1 MPRTRSPRARPGTSR
16 SQRIASSASCSSPT
30 ARTRR
35 CASYCARRWR
45 RSRTSVMAD
54 ANPASSTACTASPP
68 IPRVTSTRPRPTKAS
83 ACRSSSTRDSAASG
97 QASRA
102 CSGRGNEFLMRRA
115 WGALTGL
122 ALLVSSSGTLAQG
135 FPSKPVRIVVP
146 FPPGGGADTLTRIM
160 EPKLAAIW
168 AQPVIVENKPGA
180 SGHIGADLVAKSAPD
195 GHTLLMSSTASLT
208 EKNVDQFAPVSLVS
222 ASAYIVT
229 ANPGVAAANIREL
242 IALAKAN
249 PGKLTFGSSG
259 TGAASHLSAELF
271 KAMAG
276 VDLLHVPYKGTGQ
289 ALTDLL
295 AGHVNLMFAPSQT
308 VMPYV
313 RAGKLK
319 ALAVTGARRSETL
332 PDLPTVAES
341 GLQGYEAVGWFGLL
355 APAATPKASVARASA
370 DVNRVLAMS
379 DVREK
384 MLGLGA
390 DPAGNTP
397 EEFARFIREDQ
408 AKWSKLMK
416 EAGIKAE

>member
-1 MPRTRSPRARPGTSR
+1 MRHARNTL
-16 SQRIASSASCSSPT
+16 AS
-30 ARTRR
+30 
-35 CASYCARRWR
+35 
-45 RSRTSVMAD
+45 VLMLL
-54 ANPASSTACTASPP
+54 
-68 IPRVTSTRPRPTKAS
+68 
-83 ACRSSSTRDSAASG
+83 SAAT
-97 QASRA
+97 A
-102 CSGRGNEFLMRRA
+102 
-115 WGALTGL
+115 
-122 ALLVSSSGTLAQG
+122 LAQN
-135 FPSKPVRIVVP
+135 FPSRPVRIVVP
-146 FPPGGGADTLTRIM
+146 FPPGGGADTLARIM
-160 EPKLAAIW
+160 EPKLAGIW
-168 AQPVIVENKPGA
+168 AQPIVVENRPGA
-180 SGHIGADLVAKSAPD
+180 SGHIGAEFVAKSAAD
-195 GHTLLMSSTASLT
+195 GSTLLMSSTASLT
-208 EKNVDQFAPVSLVS
+208 EKNVTQFAPVSLVS
-222 ASAYIVT
+222 ASAYVVT
-229 ANPGVAAANIREL
+229 ANPGVAAADIRGL

-249 PGKLTFGSSG
+249 PGKLSFGSSG

-313 RAGKLK
+313 HAGKLK

-341 GLQGYEAVGWFGLL
+341 GLPGYDAVGWFGLL
-355 APAATPKASVARASA
+355 APAATPKSSVARASA

-397 EEFARFIREDQ
+397 EEFARFIRADQ
-408 AKWSKLMK
+408 AKWSRLMK
-416 EAGIKAE
+416 EAGITPE

>member
-1 MPRTRSPRARPGTSR
+1 
-16 SQRIASSASCSSPT
+16 
-30 ARTRR
+30 
-35 CASYCARRWR
+35 
-45 RSRTSVMAD
+45 VH
-54 ANPASSTACTASPP
+54 
-68 IPRVTSTRPRPTKAS
+68 
-83 ACRSSSTRDSAASG
+83 
-97 QASRA
+97 
-102 CSGRGNEFLMRRA
+102 
-115 WGALTGL
+115 
-122 ALLVSSSGTLAQG
+122 
-135 FPSKPVRIVVP
+135 IVVP
-146 FPPGGGADTLTRIM
+146 FPPGGGADTLARII
-160 EPKLAAIW
+160 EPKLAGIW
-168 AQPVIVENKPGA
+168 AQPIVVENRPGA
-180 SGHIGADLVAKSAPD
+180 SGHIGADFVAKSVPD

-208 EKNVDQFAPVSLVS
+208 ERNVNQFAPVSLVS

-313 RAGKLK
+313 HAGKLR
-319 ALAVTGARRSETL
+319 ALAVTGSKRSETL
-332 PDLPTVAES
+332 PHLPTVGES
-341 GLQGYEAVGWFGLL
+341 GLPHYEAVGWFGLL
-355 APAATPKASVARASA
+355 APAATPKDTVAKLSA
-370 DVNRVLAMS
+370 EANRVLAMS

-397 EEFARFIREDQ
+397 EEFARFIRDDQ
-408 AKWSKLMK
+408 VKWSKLMK
-416 EAGIKAE
+416 EAGIQAE